1 MQECMNCGGP
11 VADDDSHCTTCGL
24 ARGLVIY
31 GERPWSD
38 GDSVNDKG
46 PCCWRCGDP
55 LDLDDEEDL
64 DADDDQDND
73 ICTDCRLELEQAAE
87 D

>member
-24 ARGLVIY
+24 ARGSVIY
-31 GERPWSD
+31 GERPWSE
-38 GDSVNDKG
+38 GDSSGDKG

-55 LDLDDEEDL
+55 LDLYDEEDL
-64 DADDDQDND
+64 DVDDDQDDD
-73 ICTDCRLELEQAAE
+73 ICADCLLELEQAVE
-87 D
+87 E